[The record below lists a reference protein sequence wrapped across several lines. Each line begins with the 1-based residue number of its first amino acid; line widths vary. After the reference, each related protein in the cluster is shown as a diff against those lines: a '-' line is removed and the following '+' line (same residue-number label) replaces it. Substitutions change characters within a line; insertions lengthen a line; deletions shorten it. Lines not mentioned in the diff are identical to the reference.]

1 MAAITQVGAT
11 HLSFWSGIRRRRCF
25 EPPLWSLGYPQ
36 TVHDLSPTVARR
48 RPDGRQTVIR
58 LSPDGRRTVT
68 TLCELPSGIP
78 LGCHWGRPLAAP
90 WQPLGSPLAAPW
102 QLYGSPNSSN
112 GSQNSSN
119 GAQNV
124 SNGTHEPVQRGA
136 QTRPM
141 AHANSSNGAHK
152 LVQCSVATHGVAPRT
167 QLKIATPQRRAK
179 SCTK

>member
-1 MAAITQVGAT
+1 MVGN
-11 HLSFWSGIRRRRCF
+11 HVSFWSGSGRRRCF
-25 EPPLWSLGYPQ
+25 EPPLWSLDCPQ
-36 TVHDLSPTVARR
+36 TVHTDCRQGATRWSPDRHQTVAGRT
-48 RPDGRQTVIR
+48 PDCHYTVR
-58 LSPDGRRTVT
+58 ATFCD
-68 TLCELPSGIP
+68 TLGL
-78 LGCHWGRPLAAP
+78 
-90 WQPLGSPLAAPW
+90 PLGSPLRSPVAAPW

-112 GSQNSSN
+112 GPQNSSN

-141 AHANSSNGAHK
+141 AHANSSNGARK
-152 LVQCSVATHGVAPRT
+152 LVQCSVATHCVAPRT

>member
-1 MAAITQVGAT
+1 MNPLCGRWTVPRLCMTYPRLSPGGDQMVARPSSDCRRTDVG
-11 HLSFWSGIRRRRCF
+11 LSLHCASY
-25 EPPLWSLGYPQ
+25 LLGYPWAAMG
-36 TVHDLSPTVARR
+36 L
-48 RPDGRQTVIR
+48 
-58 LSPDGRRTVT
+58 
-68 TLCELPSGIP
+68 P
-78 LGCHWGRPLAAP
+78 LGS
-90 WQPLGSPLAAPW
+90 PLGSPLAAPW

-152 LVQCSVATHGVAPRT
+152 LVQCSVATHGVAPKDSVENSNSSAAR
-167 QLKIATPQRRAK
+167 
-179 SCTK
+179 